1 MDIEKLVIRAL
12 ECTDCPLYHKVL
24 NPDGII
30 PIIATLKQTEPRAPY
45 LLINIINTRKIG
57 LPYKS
62 TIHEVSNVKEHVFQV
77 KEYLIS
83 LTLHSKNNDV
93 AQDWFRYFENG
104 IHSDMNDWA
113 FTNQGLSLVSATD
126 IVYQHTPV
134 SGVAYKR
141 AIIDLT
147 LRAEVQE
154 EYRVN
159 YLQSV
164 TIDGTL
170 SGLKFT
176 FFDNKQVNDY
186 VTLIGNPLKKLVNED
201 LPQALTINNK

>member
-1 MDIEKLVIRAL
+1 MDIEKLVIYAL
-12 ECTDCPLYHKVL
+12 KDTDCPLYHKVL

-62 TIHEVSNVKEHVFQV
+62 TIHKASNVREHIFQV

-83 LTLHSKNNDV
+83 LTLHAENNDD

-113 FTNQGLSLVSATD
+113 FTKQGLSLVSATD
-126 IVYQHTPV
+126 IMYQHTPV
-134 SGVAYKR
+134 SGVPYKR
-141 AIIDLT
+141 AIMDLT
-147 LRAEVQE
+147 LRVEVQE
-154 EYRVN
+154 DYKVFSVN
-159 YLQSV
+159 RV
-164 TIDGTL
+164 TITGSTITTDGVDL
-170 SGLKFT
+170 GNIVI
-176 FFDNKQVNDY
+176 DKQA
-186 VTLIGNPLKKLVNED
+186 K
-201 LPQALTINNK
+201 

>member
-1 MDIEKLVIRAL
+1 MNIEKLVIYAL
-12 ECTDCPLYHKVL
+12 KDTDCPIYHKDL
-24 NPDGII
+24 NPNGIRLV
-30 PIIATLKQTEPRAPY
+30 IASLKQTEPAAPY
-45 LLINIINTRKIG
+45 LLINTINTRKIG

-62 TIHEVSNVKEHVFQV
+62 TIHEISNVKEHIFQV

-83 LTLHSKNNDV
+83 LTLHAKNNDV
-93 AQDWFRYFENG
+93 AQEWFRYFENG

-113 FTNQGLSLVSATD
+113 FTKQGLSLVSATD
-126 IVYQHTPV
+126 MMYQHTPV
-134 SGVAYKR
+134 SGVPYKR

-186 VTLIGNPLKKLVNED
+186 VTLIGNPLNKLVNED

>member
-1 MDIEKLVIRAL
+1 MDIEKLIIYAL
-12 ECTDCPLYHKVL
+12 EDTDCPLYHKVS

-62 TIHEVSNVKEHVFQV
+62 TIHEISNVKEHVFQV
-77 KEYLIS
+77 KEYLIG
-83 LTLHSKNNDV
+83 LTLHAENKSV
-93 AQDWFRYFENG
+93 AQKWFRYFENG

-134 SGVAYKR
+134 SGVPYKR

-147 LRAEVQE
+147 LRVEVQE
-154 EYRVN
+154 AYDVKPLNRVN
-159 YLQSV
+159 IEGAIGDKHAPNV
-164 TIDGTL
+164 TTITID
-170 SGLKFT
+170 
-176 FFDNKQVNDY
+176 KQ
-186 VTLIGNPLKKLVNED
+186 K
-201 LPQALTINNK
+201 

>member
-1 MDIEKLVIRAL
+1 MDIEKLVIYAL
-12 ECTDCPLYHKVL
+12 KDTDCPLYDKVL
-24 NPDGII
+24 NPTGII
-30 PIIATLKQTEPRAPY
+30 PTIASLNNPEPRAPY

-57 LPYKS
+57 LPFKS
-62 TIHEVSNVKEHVFQV
+62 MIHEISNVKEHIFQV

-83 LTLHSKNNDV
+83 LTLHAENKDV
-93 AQDWFRYFENG
+93 AQEWFRYFENG

-113 FTNQGLSLVSATD
+113 FTKQGLSLVSATD
-126 IVYQHTPV
+126 MMYQHTPV
-134 SGVAYKR
+134 SGVPYKR

-164 TIDGTL
+164 AIDGTI

-176 FFDNKQVNDY
+176 FFDNKGINDY
-186 VTLIGNPLKKLVNED
+186 VTLIGNPLNKLVNED